1 MLQPEDVTT
10 KDIDR
15 GAVVTAVTKA
25 LEETL
30 GRELPDVDEST
41 RLFDDLAIDSTGVLG
56 VLIALEDELEI
67 EIDPDSITEEHFATL
82 GGLTDCAIAS
92 MKNR

>member
-1 MLQPEDVTT
+1 MTHSTDA
-10 KDIDR
+10 DR
-15 GAVVTAVTKA
+15 ATAVAAVTSA

-30 GRELPDVDEST
+30 GRELPDIDEST

-56 VLIALEDELEI
+56 VLIALEDKLDLEI
-67 EIDPDSITEEHFATL
+67 EPDTITEQHFATV
-82 GGLTDCAIAS
+82 GGLADCALTA